1 MENQTFLFLLYGFV
15 GFLLLLGIT
24 SGIIFFLIR
33 RHYKAKFS
41 ILAQRLHAASY
52 QKEVDLAIT
61 KEHDR
66 ISQIIHDEVG
76 NKLIALLYEFERHF
90 QKGTFGESGS
100 DMLWQLTKELKE
112 RIRDTRA
119 LVRAFSSSE
128 LNSSGIVT
136 DLDHFCKNK
145 DGYQGVTVTLAGVS
159 GARRFELKR
168 EKELVA
174 MVKELVYNSL
184 KYSGCWHI
192 DVALTWTK
200 DSLIVEVSD
209 DGYGL
214 SKPGSKDYKVSG
226 LVGMRER
233 CIAIDAIFKVEQ
245 PERGSRVLITLLI

>member
-1 MENQTFLFLLYGFV
+1 MDNQTYVFLFYGIV
-15 GFLLLLGIT
+15 GFLALVAIL
-24 SGIIFFLIR
+24 SGVIFYLVR

-41 ILAQRLHAASY
+41 ILAHRLSTVSY

-61 KEHDR
+61 REHDR
-66 ISQIIHDEVG
+66 ISQVIHDEVG

-90 QKGTFGESGS
+90 QQGTFGENGS
-100 DMLWQLTKELKE
+100 DMLWQLSKQLKD

-119 LVRAFSSSE
+119 LVRTFSSSE

-145 DGYQGVTVTLAGVS
+145 DGYQGVTVTLAGLS
-159 GARRFELKR
+159 GARRFDLKR

-200 DSLIVEVSD
+200 DGLIVEVSD

-214 SKPGSKDYKVSG
+214 SKPGSRDYKISG
-226 LVGMRER
+226 LAGMRER

-245 PERGSRVLITLLI
+245 PERGSRVLITLLT